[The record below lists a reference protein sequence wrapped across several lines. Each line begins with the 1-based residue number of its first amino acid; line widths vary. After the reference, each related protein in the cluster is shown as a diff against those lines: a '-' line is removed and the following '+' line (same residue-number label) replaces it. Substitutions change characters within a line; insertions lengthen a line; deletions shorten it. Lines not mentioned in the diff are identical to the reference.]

1 MKNGNLEFFLS
12 TNEDEYTKKAVYLS
26 NNVKKLEEERK
37 KIFNQILTTP
47 LFDSEKFSSNLKD
60 ELLKIYNR
68 KLAV

>member
-12 TNEDEYTKKAVYLS
+12 TNEDEYIKKAVYLS

-37 KIFNQILTTP
+37 KIFNQILSTP

>member
-12 TNEDEYTKKAVYLS
+12 TNEDEYIKKAVYLS

>member
-68 KLAV
+68 KLVV